1 MKKMKR
7 LLVVGC
13 FGDKTGRL
21 DGQIVKTRNIF
32 AMLQDRLDDSFR
44 LDSFNTL
51 SIRRKKIL
59 LISLLYKLICSDTVL
74 LIPADRSLERFFPVL
89 FRLSKIIHYDIIQ
102 LCVGGWLVDFFMGR
116 GKWKPHLTQMEM
128 SKQCKAFLPEIEKV
142 NYELKN
148 ICKFGNCEVFP
159 NFRRHIPEVVH
170 INQTEQLRLVWL
182 ARINEKKGYRTVF
195 NLAEYVKKE
204 KLNISITFYG
214 KIEEKD
220 IDHFSML
227 LEANKEIVEY
237 KGQLSTERIVD
248 TLCNYDV
255 MLFPTNYYT
264 EGFPGTVLDAYISG
278 IPVIATE
285 WMHAREFIEDG
296 KSGYIVPFENSQT
309 AFNNRVI
316 TLYKDRTLL
325 NKMKK
330 ESRARVTMYTE
341 EKAWSVLKK
350 YL

>member
-1 MKKMKR
+1 
-7 LLVVGC
+7 
-13 FGDKTGRL
+13 
-21 DGQIVKTRNIF
+21 
-32 AMLQDRLDDSFR
+32 
-44 LDSFNTL
+44 
-51 SIRRKKIL
+51 
-59 LISLLYKLICSDTVL
+59 
-74 LIPADRSLERFFPVL
+74 
-89 FRLSKIIHYDIIQ
+89 
-102 LCVGGWLVDFFMGR
+102 
-116 GKWKPHLTQMEM
+116 
-128 SKQCKAFLPEIEKV
+128 
-142 NYELKN
+142 
-148 ICKFGNCEVFP
+148 
-159 NFRRHIPEVVH
+159 
-170 INQTEQLRLVWL
+170 
-182 ARINEKKGYRTVF
+182 
-195 NLAEYVKKE
+195 
-204 KLNISITFYG
+204 
-214 KIEEKD
+214 
-220 IDHFSML
+220 ML

-285 WMHAREFIEDG
+285 WMHAREFIEDD